1 MKAGVTRLRAEP
13 VSLVAAGAVTPFGA
27 DVDVFWSGLV
37 TGSDGIST
45 IERFAI
51 DDLRVGRGGEIKKLR
66 ALPGARRV
74 RCRASLLLLAAAEDL
89 LARSALPA
97 EPERI
102 AVVLGTALGGVEQ
115 LERAMAPGGRARHAL
130 DALYDSPAHALARRL
145 GARGPVMTVGAACAA
160 GATAIGTGADLLR
173 ADVVDVVIAGGYDAL
188 CRFVMRGFDAL
199 RSLTRERVRP
209 FDKRRSGLLLGEAA
223 GLVMLARERDTHGPR
238 LGRLLGHASAS
249 DGSHVAAPDAYGRG
263 LELAIRSALDEAG
276 LTPADVEFVS
286 AHGTGTLVNDRIE
299 ADVLRRVLAGRVS
312 EVPVNSIKGSVG
324 HTMGAAAVLEAVMCL
339 MAGREGVV
347 PHTVGLEEPD
357 PVCELDHVIGS
368 PRTAQPRISLSTS
381 LGFGGC
387 NAALVLE
394 AVDR

>member
-1 MKAGVTRLRAEP
+1 MPGVTRLRAEP
-13 VSLVAAGAVTPFGA
+13 VSLVAAGAVTPFGG
-27 DVDVFWSGLV
+27 DVDAFWSGLV
-37 TGSDGIST
+37 TGGDAISM
-45 IERFAI
+45 IERFPV
-51 DDLRVGRGGEIKKLR
+51 DDLRVGRGGEIKKIR
-66 ALPGARRV
+66 PLPGARRV
-74 RCRASLLLLAAAEDL
+74 RCRATQLLLAAAEDL
-89 LARSALPA
+89 LARSAISA
-97 EPERI
+97 APERI

-115 LERAMAPGGRARHAL
+115 LERAMAPGGRVRHAV

-160 GATAIGTGADLLR
+160 GATALGNGADLLR
-173 ADVVDVVIAGGYDAL
+173 ADVVDVVVAGGYDAL

-223 GLVMLARERDTHGPR
+223 GLVLMTREGATTGPR

-249 DGSHVAAPDAYGRG
+249 DGSHVAAPDANGRG

-299 ADVLRRVLAGRVS
+299 ADVLRRVLGRRAP
-312 EVPVNSIKGSVG
+312 ETPVNSIKASIG
-324 HTMGAAAVLEAVMCL
+324 HTMGAAAALEAVMCL

-347 PHTVGLEEPD
+347 PQTLGLEEPD
-357 PVCELDHVIGS
+357 PACELDHVIGS
-368 PRTAQPRISLSTS
+368 PRAARPRISLSTS